1 MSEDEFRLMATED
14 PPPAHLDPSY
24 QKAPGAGA
32 PVSAPAPTPDP
43 QSSPT
48 RQTPPEPAPQRPND
62 PDEAFGKGSGI
73 DLVPV
78 SRDMA
83 KLKDQAKQGKLRLD
97 EDTARMLLM
106 DLVAI
111 KDKVEK
117 ITAEAAELD
126 VPLRLGANWVA
137 ETMSR
142 RLHSVAEGDDSAA
155 IRVLKQFAMVISDY
169 EEAVRAAARRYYAT
183 EEELQAAMHAM
194 ERKVADE
201 GSRL

>member
-1 MSEDEFRLMATED
+1 EGRPSATVD
-14 PPPAHLDPSY
+14 ASTRR
-24 QKAPGAGA
+24 APGAG
-32 PVSAPAPTPDP
+32 PTGSAPGPPPAPKP
-43 QSSPT
+43 SPT
-48 RQTPPEPAPQRPND
+48 RQPPPEPAPQRPND

-126 VPLRLGANWVA
+126 VPLRLR
-137 ETMSR
+137 S
-142 RLHSVAEGDDSAA
+142 
-155 IRVLKQFAMVISDY
+155 
-169 EEAVRAAARRYYAT
+169 EEHT
-183 EEELQAAMHAM
+183 
-194 ERKVADE
+194 
-201 GSRL
+201 

>member
-1 MSEDEFRLMATED
+1 PRYRRGCSLNRL
-14 PPPAHLDPSY
+14 AHPQALRSR
-24 QKAPGAGA
+24 
-32 PVSAPAPTPDP
+32 PTRRSSDL

-48 RQTPPEPAPQRPND
+48 RQPPPEPAPQRPND
-62 PDEAFGKGSGI
+62 PDEAFCKGSGI

-155 IRVLKQFAMVISDY
+155 
-169 EEAVRAAARRYYAT
+169 
-183 EEELQAAMHAM
+183 
-194 ERKVADE
+194 
-201 GSRL
+201 